1 MSDVKEVISGLQGLH
16 GSVETMELLSET
28 VSLLNR
34 YIPLQPITRLDMDG
48 WTEYYC
54 GSCKQYLL
62 NYKPG
67 LNIQLDYQKYCCVCG
82 QAVKWDE

>member
-1 MSDVKEVISGLQGLH
+1 MSDVKEVISGLQELR

-62 NYKPG
+62 NYKHCRG
-67 LNIQLDYQKYCCVCG
+67 GGMANCHVIIIT
-82 QAVKWDE
+82 